1 MEFEIEKEKDKM
13 KKKGKCHLWM
23 GFFLGI
29 FVCLLG
35 GFVYSALG
43 SFGILPWEREQTG
56 AHALETQRKLKSI
69 ERKISKYYL
78 EEADGQKMVDGL
90 YRGYVS
96 ALGDPYSTYY
106 NEKEYKA
113 MNEEASGQYKGIGI
127 VMQQDSKTGFVRV
140 VRCYENTPSAR
151 AGILVNDIIL
161 KVNQKDVQGKD
172 LSQIAMEIKKEGTKE
187 VNLTIK
193 REGKSKEIEFTLI
206 PEAIEVPVVAS
217 KLLDSQIAYI
227 QIAEFTEVTKSQF
240 DNQWK
245 KLKKEGAT
253 RLIIDLRNNPG
264 GLLSSVVDLVDE
276 FLSDGDMIVY
286 TEDKY
291 KKRVELKA
299 GKGKEIEVPLV
310 VLVNEN
316 SASAS
321 EIFAGAVKDHK
332 LGTLVGSK
340 TFGKGIV
347 QQIFTLQDKSALKIT
362 VSKYFT
368 PNGND
373 IHKVG
378 IVPDVEIKEEKQEK
392 EKEVEEKD
400 KALEKAIEILEKK

>member
-1 MEFEIEKEKDKM
+1 
-13 KKKGKCHLWM
+13 
-23 GFFLGI
+23 
-29 FVCLLG
+29 
-35 GFVYSALG
+35 
-43 SFGILPWEREQTG
+43 
-56 AHALETQRKLKSI
+56 
-69 ERKISKYYL
+69 
-78 EEADGQKMVDGL
+78 
-90 YRGYVS
+90 
-96 ALGDPYSTYY
+96 
-106 NEKEYKA
+106 
-113 MNEEASGQYKGIGI
+113 
-127 VMQQDSKTGFVRV
+127 
-140 VRCYENTPSAR
+140 
-151 AGILVNDIIL
+151 
-161 KVNQKDVQGKD
+161 
-172 LSQIAMEIKKEGTKE
+172 MEIKKEGTKE

-245 KLKKEGAT
+245 KLKEEGAT
-253 RLIIDLRNNPG
+253 KLIIDLRNNPG

-378 IVPDVEIKEEKQEK
+378 IVPDVEIKEEKQGK
-392 EKEVEEKD
+392 EKELEEKD